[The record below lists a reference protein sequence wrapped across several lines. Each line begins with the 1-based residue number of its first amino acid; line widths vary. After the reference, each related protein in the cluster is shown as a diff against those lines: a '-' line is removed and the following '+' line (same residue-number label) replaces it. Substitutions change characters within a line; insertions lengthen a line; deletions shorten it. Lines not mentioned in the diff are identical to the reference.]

1 VERPLLL
8 VTPGDPNGIGPE
20 VVLKALAPRDEAPPY
35 RVLVVGGSGA
45 LEDARDRFSIPVGLV
60 PVDDPRRAQGKP
72 GRIEV
77 FEEGC
82 PPSPPPRP
90 GVVDGA
96 CGAAAAA
103 WLERAAR
110 LALEGM
116 GDALVTGPVHKEALQ
131 AGGVR
136 EHDQTGILARVCGRP
151 RVAMVACV
159 ERLRVLLATGH
170 ASLRSAIEELTVE
183 KVGEALDLA
192 AEALRLFGVREG
204 KVALAALN
212 PHASEGGMFGSE
224 EREVLAPAVERARA
238 RGLPVSGPHSAD
250 SVFARAAEGEFDLV
264 VALLHDQGLIAV
276 KTLGF
281 RRAATVLVGLPILR
295 VGVIHGAAFDIAGQG
310 TADASGMHAALDLA
324 ATQGG
329 RGKRPGGIPPAGTGP
344 RRLAPG

>member
-1 VERPLLL
+1 MERPLLL
-8 VTPGDPNGIGPE
+8 VTLGDPNGIGPE
-20 VVLKALAPRDEAPPY
+20 VLLKALSPTDESPPY
-35 RVLVVGGSGA
+35 RVVVVGGSGS
-45 LEDARDRFSIPVGLV
+45 LEDARDRLSIPVGLV

-90 GVVDGA
+90 GVVDGV
-96 CGAAAAA
+96 CGAASAA

-110 LALEGM
+110 LALEGK
-116 GDALVTGPVHKEALQ
+116 GDALVTGPVHKEALR

-136 EHDQTGILARVCGRP
+136 EHDQTGILARVCGTR

-159 ERLRVLLATGH
+159 ERLRVLLATRH
-170 ASLRSAIEELTVE
+170 ASLRSAIGDFTVE

-192 AEALRLFGVREG
+192 ADGLRLFGVPSG
-204 KVALAALN
+204 KIALAALN

-224 EREVLAPAVERARA
+224 ESEILRPAVERARA
-238 RGLPVSGPHSAD
+238 RGLAVTGPHSAD
-250 SVFARAAEGEFDLV
+250 SVFARAAEGDFDLV

-295 VGVIHGAAFDIAGQG
+295 VGVIHGAAFDIAGKG
-310 TADASGMHAALDLA
+310 IADGSGMRAALDLA
-324 ATQGG
+324 ATLAGA
-329 RGKRPGGIPPAGTGP
+329 RARPGGEPSSGP
-344 RRLAPG
+344 RRSAPG